1 MADAL
6 RQDPA
11 SSVSVR
17 GLPDRGRVVCNG
29 FIESVTYA
37 PASQVAAFTA
47 VVVDHDAPG
56 NKTLGAKSRGSRAV
70 PADSAAGR
78 PATGQTAAA
87 QPAASQSGAVQPG
100 AAQPAGARRQRP
112 SGPKD
117 RLRVVWLGR
126 RRIPGVDAGT
136 ELRLQ
141 GMVTVRD
148 RLPTMFNPRYEILSR
163 QEEQ

>member
-1 MADAL
+1 M
-6 RQDPA
+6 
-11 SSVSVR
+11 
-17 GLPDRGRVVCNG
+17 RGRVVRHG
-29 FIESVTYA
+29 YIESVTYA

-47 VVVDHDAPG
+47 VVVDHDAPRA
-56 NKTLGAKSRGSRAV
+56 KTPGTRTSGIETRGAAV
-70 PADSAAGR
+70 VPPGSAA
-78 PATGQTAAA
+78 A
-87 QPAASQSGAVQPG
+87 G
-100 AAQPAGARRQRP
+100 AARSATGARRQRP

-148 RLPTMFNPRYEILSR
+148 GLPTMFNPRYEILSR

>member
-1 MADAL
+1 MADAP

-17 GLPDRGRVVCNG
+17 GLPDRGRVVCHG

-56 NKTLGAKSRGSRAV
+56 TDTG
-70 PADSAAGR
+70 PR
-78 PATGQTAAA
+78 PAAPGQSPQARQPAGP
-87 QPAASQSGAVQPG
+87 QPAAEPSRSSPG
-100 AAQPAGARRQRP
+100 AQPAGARRQRP

-148 RLPTMFNPRYEILSR
+148 GLPTMFNPRYEILSR

>member
-1 MADAL
+1 M
-6 RQDPA
+6 
-11 SSVSVR
+11 R
-17 GLPDRGRVVCNG
+17 GLPDRGRVVCHG

-56 NKTLGAKSRGSRAV
+56 NKTLGAKTRGAGQSPRLGTGR
-70 PADSAAGR
+70 PSSAAR
-78 PATGQTAAA
+78 PA
-87 QPAASQSGAVQPG
+87 AVA

-148 RLPTMFNPRYEILSR
+148 GLPTMFNPRYEILSR

>member
-1 MADAL
+1 MADAP

-17 GLPDRGRVVCNG
+17 GLPVRGRVLCHG
-29 FIESVTYA
+29 YIESVTYP

-47 VVVDHDAPG
+47 VVVDHDAPPARTRVAG
-56 NKTLGAKSRGSRAV
+56 TV
-70 PADSAAGR
+70 PAGSES
-78 PATGQTAAA
+78 PAAA
-87 QPAASQSGAVQPG
+87 A
-100 AAQPAGARRQRP
+100 PAGTPRQRP
-112 SGPKD
+112 SVPTD

-126 RRIPGVDAGT
+126 RRIPGIDAGT

-148 RLPTMFNPRYEILSR
+148 GLPTMFNPRYEILSR

>member
-1 MADAL
+1 MADAP

-11 SSVSVR
+11 SSISVR
-17 GLPDRGRVVCNG
+17 GLPDRGRVVCHG

-47 VVVDHDAPG
+47 VVVDHDAPAISKPG
-56 NKTLGAKSRGSRAV
+56 FKAPGTKAPGVKTAV
-70 PADSAAGR
+70 ASG
-78 PATGQTAAA
+78 AAA
-87 QPAASQSGAVQPG
+87 TAG
-100 AAQPAGARRQRP
+100 AAQPPAAPGARRHRP
-112 SGPKD
+112 FGPKD

-148 RLPTMFNPRYEILSR
+148 GLPTMFNPRYEILSR

>member
-1 MADAL
+1 MADSP

-17 GLPDRGRVVCNG
+17 GLPDRGRVLCHG
-29 FIESVTYA
+29 YIESVTYP
-37 PASQVAAFTA
+37 PASNIAAFTA
-47 VVVDHDAPG
+47 VVVDHDAPV
-56 NKTLGAKSRGSRAV
+56 KKRGA
-70 PADSAAGR
+70 
-78 PATGQTAAA
+78 TAAA
-87 QPAASQSGAVQPG
+87 GTPG
-100 AAQPAGARRQRP
+100 AAPAAPGARHPR
-112 SGPKD
+112 SAVPKD

-148 RLPTMFNPRYEILSR
+148 GLPTMFNPRYEILSR